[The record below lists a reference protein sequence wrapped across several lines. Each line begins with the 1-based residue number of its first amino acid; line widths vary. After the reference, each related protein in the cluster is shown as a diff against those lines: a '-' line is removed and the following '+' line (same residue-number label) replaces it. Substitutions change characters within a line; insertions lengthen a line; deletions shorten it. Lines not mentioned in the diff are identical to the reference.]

1 MDAKRMREL
10 AGIPAEAI
18 VETGM
23 LVEMKKPQPGQA
35 FGTNDQGP
43 PENHTP
49 DELSRLADLLYAA
62 NIVGG
67 DKGRE
72 LAQKVFKLVP
82 DSMKGEFNYAKW
94 EYVASKL

>member
-1 MDAKRMREL
+1 MDTNRIRRL
-10 AGIPAEAI
+10 AGIPEDA
-18 VETGM
+18 VVQTGM

-43 PENHTP
+43 PEDHTP

-62 NIVGG
+62 NVVGG
-67 DKGRE
+67 KE

>member
-1 MDAKRMREL
+1 MDANRIRQL

-23 LVEMKKPQPGQA
+23 LVEMKKPQSGQA

-49 DELSRLADLLYAA
+49 DELSRLADLVYAA
-62 NIVGG
+62 NLVGG
-67 DKGRE
+67 KE
-72 LAQKVFKLVP
+72 LAQKVFKVVP

>member
-1 MDAKRMREL
+1 MDAKRIREL

-18 VETGM
+18 VQTGM
-23 LVEMKKPQPGQA
+23 LLEMMKKPQPGQA

-43 PENHTP
+43 PENNTP
-49 DELSRLADLLYAA
+49 DELSRVADLVYAA
-62 NIVGG
+62 NLVGG
-67 DKGRE
+67 KE